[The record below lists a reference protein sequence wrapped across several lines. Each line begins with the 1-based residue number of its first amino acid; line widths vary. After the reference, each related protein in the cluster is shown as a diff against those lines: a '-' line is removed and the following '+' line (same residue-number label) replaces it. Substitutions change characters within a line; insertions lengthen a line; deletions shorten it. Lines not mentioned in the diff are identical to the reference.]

1 MQEMTN
7 YLQSGDIE
15 YMTQQFPDGTVS
27 FAEFYPIAKEL
38 ILRVYRSKDPS
49 EVRPCWYMYMYIL
62 YCCEHI
68 SQNEWLPLSSPR
80 VGLFWFNKF
89 TGETRREVS
98 PQGER

>member
-1 MQEMTN
+1 MLSMQEMTN

-49 EVRPCWYMYMYIL
+49 EVRPC
-62 YCCEHI
+62 
-68 SQNEWLPLSSPR
+68 
-80 VGLFWFNKF
+80 
-89 TGETRREVS
+89 
-98 PQGER
+98 